1 MSHDPITQ
9 NLLAEWFA
17 ELDVALGEPLT
28 LPAPFSFDLDTTDFL

>member
-28 LPAPFSFDLDTTDFL
+28 LPASFSFDLDTTDFL